1 MTYYLY
7 HIPGKKIGITKDL
20 KKRVE
25 EQQGYDKDEYDIIM
39 QTDDITKI
47 SEYELFLQK
56 LYGYRVDEVPYNKL
70 KFNKEM
76 KINVTEATTTFPCP
90 LNKLKGRLM
99 DNIGMQWETEHGEL
113 NITPNTIKWIM
124 KNAKMSMYNSERCY
138 IYNKAFARYYDNND
152 AYDQYNG
159 KTKSGGLLN
168 DNKVCGEPQ
177 YALRDCGNCDCE
189 TDSQIEKLKREC
201 NHAYDCGFSDAK
213 SKYTEYQDHDPEDY
227 DMPECCN
234 YDNLEN
240 CTTPKGSKHDCVN
253 SGGFNE
259 FDLIRMWANQRG
271 IYEHGDTKTQSLK
284 LVEEVGEICRAIL
297 KEDHDE
303 IVDGIGD
310 AVVVLTN
317 LAELQGVTIEKCI
330 NVAYN
335 TIAKRSGK
343 MVNGTFKKD

>member
-25 EQQGYDKDEYDIIM
+25 EQQGYNEGEYDIM
-39 QTDDITKI
+39 LQTDDIVVA
-47 SEYELFLQK
+47 SELEIQFQK
-56 LYGYRVDEVPYNKL
+56 AFGYPVDQVPYNKL
-70 KFNKEM
+70 KFNKM

-90 LNKLKGRLM
+90 LNKLKGQLM
-99 DNIGMQWETEHGEL
+99 DNIGMKWDTEHGEL

-177 YALRDCGNCDCE
+177 FDLRDCDNCDCE
-189 TDSQIEKLKREC
+189 KEKLSR
-201 NHAYDCGFSDAK
+201 
-213 SKYTEYQDHDPEDY
+213 
-227 DMPECCN
+227 
-234 YDNLEN
+234 
-240 CTTPKGSKHDCVN
+240 
-253 SGGFNE
+253 

-271 IYEHGDTKTQSLK
+271 LYEKGDAKTQALK
-284 LVEEVGEICRAIL
+284 LTEEVGETCRAIL
-297 KEDHDE
+297 KNDMPE

-310 AVVVLTN
+310 CVVVLTN
-317 LAELQGVTIEKCI
+317 LAELQGVSIEKCI

-335 TIAKRSGK
+335 VIAKRSGK